1 MGTYPIEELN
11 NEEFFATY
19 GQSIYNHWGE
29 RKVIDKRKYTDILRD
44 LDAKMAEYNIT
55 VEYIKNHLG
64 NIDSHMGKI
73 NDTNLKQEV
82 KIARNKDRIG
92 LGYKIGGGLFSI
104 LSLALVALVLRL
116 LGVY

>member
-1 MGTYPIEELN
+1 MKDELPVFYNSIEPYKEYKM
-11 NEEFFATY
+11 T
-19 GQSIYNHWGE
+19 
-29 RKVIDKRKYTDILRD
+29 DKRNYTQVIRD

-55 VEYIKNHLG
+55 IEYVKNHLG

-92 LGYKIGGGLFSI
+92 LGYKIGGGIFSV

>member
-1 MGTYPIEELN
+1 MNEYFELYGYPM
-11 NEEFFATY
+11 FYADKRMY
-19 GQSIYNHWGE
+19 GMT
-29 RKVIDKRKYTDILRD
+29 DKRKYTEVIRD

-55 VEYIKNHLG
+55 IEYVKNHLG

-92 LGYKIGGGLFSI
+92 LGYKIGGGLFSV